1 MAQESLQLAEYAAR
15 LAYRDIPGP
24 VIQRAKDAIADT
36 IAAIAFG
43 AHLPWSRMVVSY
55 AAQRG
60 AGGKS
65 RVFAPGGPKL
75 QAPAAALAN
84 GTLAHAFEMDN
95 LTWPNTGVHPGATMA
110 MPALAV
116 AQERGLGGR
125 APLEAVVAGS
135 QLMIRVGPATTH
147 NNETRGFHAPG
158 TTGPYGSAAAVGR
171 LLKFD
176 TATML
181 NALGIAGSTSAGLLE
196 FAKSG
201 TGAMV
206 KRLHLGRAAES
217 GILAASL
224 AEQGFTGPV
233 SVLEGPFGF
242 LNVYC
247 GEHDR
252 EALTRGLGSE
262 WASLRIMLKRF
273 PVHITS
279 HTSVQAI
286 EDLKREHGYAGGDV
300 ASIAIA
306 GNPKMATVNN
316 IPEPA
321 DLMMAQ
327 YSLPFCVALAHY
339 KDARDPA
346 SFNMKSFNDPAIRA
360 LARLVTITVA
370 EEAKHGHTIAST
382 VSVIL
387 KNGRV
392 LTRRVDSFKG
402 TPDQPLSVEEMRDK
416 FLLLTRHCDGKAMA
430 RLFERLQ
437 NLENEKSL
445 DFVKVDAA
453 KAKKSQPAKRAA
465 AVQKKPVKRALSRSP
480 LRSAR

>member
-1 MAQESLQLAEYAAR
+1 MAQETLQLAKYAAALR
-15 LAYRDIPGP
+15 YDELPAP

-43 AHLPWSRMVVSY
+43 AHLPWSRIVVDY
-55 AAQRG
+55 ARQSG

-65 RVFAPGGPKL
+65 RVLAPGGARL
-75 QAPAAALAN
+75 QAPMAAFAN
-84 GTLAHAFEMDN
+84 GALAHAFEMDN
-95 LTWPNTGVHPGATMA
+95 LTWPNTGVHPGATMC

-116 AQERGLGGR
+116 AQERGIGGR
-125 APLEAVVAGS
+125 ELIAAVVAGS
-135 QLMIRVGPATTH
+135 ELMIRVGRATKH
-147 NNETRGFHAPG
+147 NNEGRGFHAPG
-158 TTGPYGSAAAVGR
+158 TTGPFGSAAAVGR

-217 GILAASL
+217 GIMAASL

-233 SVLEGPFGF
+233 SVLEGQFGF

-279 HTSVQAI
+279 HTSVLAI
-286 EDLKREHGYAGGDV
+286 EDLRREHGYAGGDV
-300 ASIAIA
+300 ASIHVA

-339 KDARDPA
+339 KDPRDPA
-346 SFNMKSFNDPAIRA
+346 SFNMKSFNDPAIRS
-360 LARLVTITVA
+360 LATRVSISVA
-370 EEAKHGHTIAST
+370 DEAKHGHTIAST
-382 VSVIL
+382 VTVNL
-387 KNGRV
+387 K
-392 LTRRVDSFKG
+392 
-402 TPDQPLSVEEMRDK
+402 
-416 FLLLTRHCDGKAMA
+416 DG
-430 RLFERLQ
+430 
-437 NLENEKSL
+437 
-445 DFVKVDAA
+445 
-453 KAKKSQPAKRAA
+453 
-465 AVQKKPVKRALSRSP
+465 RALT
-480 LRSAR
+480 

>member
-1 MAQESLQLAEYAAR
+1 MAQETLQLAEYASGLR
-15 LAYRDIPGP
+15 YRDIPAP
-24 VIQRAKDAIADT
+24 VVQRAKDAIADT

-43 AHLPWSRMVVSY
+43 AHLPWSRMIVDY
-55 AAQRG
+55 ATKRG
-60 AGGKS
+60 KGGKNSSKS
-65 RVFAPGGPKL
+65 RVFGPGGPAL
-75 QAPAAALAN
+75 QAPMAALAN
-84 GTLAHAFEMDN
+84 GALAHAFEMDN

-116 AQERGLGGR
+116 AQERGIGGR
-125 APLEAVVAGS
+125 ALIEAVVAGS
-135 QLMIRVGPATTH
+135 ELMIRVGRATKH
-147 NNETRGFHAPG
+147 NNEGRGFHAPG
-158 TTGPYGSAAAVGR
+158 TTGPFGSAAAVGR

-217 GILAASL
+217 GILAAHL
-224 AEQGFTGPV
+224 AEQGFTGPG
-233 SVLEGPFGF
+233 SVLEGAFGF

-247 GEHDR
+247 GENDVG
-252 EALTRGLGSE
+252 ALTRGLGSE

-286 EDLKREHGYAGGDV
+286 EDLRREHGYHGSEV
-300 ASIAIA
+300 TAIHVA
-306 GNPKMATVNN
+306 GNQKMATVNN
-316 IPEPA
+316 IPSPT

-339 KDARDPA
+339 KEARDPA
-346 SFNMKSFNDPAIRA
+346 SFNLKSFNDPAIRS
-360 LARLVTITVA
+360 LAKLVTITVA
-370 EEAKHGHTIAST
+370 NEAKHGHTIAST
-382 VSVIL
+382 VSVTL
-387 KNGRV
+387 KNGVV

-402 TPDQPLSVEEMRDK
+402 TPEHPLSRDEMREK
-416 FLLLTRHCDGKAMA
+416 FLLLTRHCDSKAMA

-437 NLENEKSL
+437 NIENEKNL
-445 DFVKVDAA
+445 DWVRVDAA
-453 KAKKSQPAKRAA
+453 KKRKSVPMKRAA
-465 AVQKKPVKRALSRSP
+465 AAQRRPVKRTRAK
-480 LRSAR
+480 